1 MAQVYRLTR
10 ARRLVNVVIRR
21 LALLGLAGRHT
32 YLLTVPGRSTGRLY
46 STPVILVE
54 NGERWLVAPYG
65 DVGWVRNA
73 RAAGEVTLRRG
84 RQTETLKIEEISPA
98 VAATRALGVR
108 PARPGHATVLRCR
121 RQIAARGIRGR
132 SSTPPRISDLAAS
145 LARTLRSRLGGR
157 RRTG

>member
-10 ARRLVNVVIRR
+10 PRRFVNVVIRR

-98 VAATRALGVR
+98 VAAPVLWEYVRRVPVTRPFFAAGVKS
-108 PARPGHATVLRCR
+108 PLEAFEAE
-121 RQIAARGIRGR
+121 AARH
-132 SSTPPRISDLAAS
+132 PVFRI
-145 LARTLRSRLGGR
+145 
-157 RRTG
+157 

>member
-98 VAATRALGVR
+98 VAA
-108 PARPGHATVLRCR
+108 PVLREYVR
-121 RQIAARGIRGR
+121 RVPVTRPFFAAAVKSPLEAFEAEASRH
-132 SSTPPRISDLAAS
+132 PVFRI
-145 LARTLRSRLGGR
+145 
-157 RRTG
+157 